1 MKENEEELETRTG
14 CSSGCE
20 SCGGCHDNGEEDYE
34 PTITLIDED
43 GKESKF
49 EILDVIVLEN
59 EKQYLVVTEA
69 GKDESEAEAVILEIK
84 EENGEEIYDTVTD
97 EAIAD
102 EVFNAYVAQFDEDDD
117 DSEDDDDEDDE
128 EEDKE

>member
-1 MKENEEELETRTG
+1 MKENEEELETGAGCASGCAG
-14 CSSGCE
+14 CS
-20 SCGGCHDNGEEDYE
+20 GCHDDSGEENYE

-102 EVFNAYVAQFDEDDD
+102 EVFNTYVAQFDE
-117 DSEDDDDEDDE
+117 EDDETEEE

>member
-1 MKENEEELETRTG
+1 MKENEEELEMNAG
-14 CSSGCE
+14 CSSGCDGC
-20 SCGGCHDNGEEDYE
+20 SGCHDHGEEDYE
-34 PTITLIDED
+34 PTITLVDED

-69 GKDESEAEAVILEIK
+69 GKDDSEAEAVILEIK

-102 EVFNAYVAQFDEDDD
+102 EVFNTYISQFDG
-117 DSEDDDDEDDE
+117 DDDETEESDE
-128 EEDKE
+128 EEDK

>member
-1 MKENEEELETRTG
+1 MKENDEEFETGAGCASGCAG
-14 CSSGCE
+14 CS
-20 SCGGCHDNGEEDYE
+20 GCHDHEDSGEEDYE
-34 PTITLIDED
+34 PTITLVDED

-69 GKDESEAEAVILEIK
+69 GKDDSEAEAVILEIK

-102 EVFNAYVAQFDEDDD
+102 EVFNTYISQF
-117 DSEDDDDEDDE
+117 EDDDDETE
-128 EEDKE
+128 EEDK

>member
-1 MKENEEELETRTG
+1 MKENEEEEMNVGCGSG
-14 CSSGCE
+14 CSSC
-20 SCGGCHDNGEEDYE
+20 SGCHDHSEENEEEEFE
-34 PTITLIDED
+34 PTITLVDED

-69 GKDESEAEAVILEIK
+69 GKEEDEAEAVILEIK

-102 EVFNAYVAQFDEDDD
+102 EVFNTYIAQFEDE
-117 DSEDDDDEDDE
+117 EDE
-128 EEDKE
+128 EEDAKEEKE

>member
-1 MKENEEELETRTG
+1 MKENEQELENNVG
-14 CSSGCE
+14 CSSGCS
-20 SCGGCHDNGEEDYE
+20 SCSGCHDHSEENEEEEFE

-69 GKDESEAEAVILEIK
+69 GKEEDEAEAVILEIK

-102 EVFNAYVAQFDEDDD
+102 EVFNTYIAQFEDE
-117 DSEDDDDEDDE
+117 EDE
-128 EEDKE
+128 EEDAKEEKE

>member
-1 MKENEEELETRTG
+1 MKENEEELETKTG

-69 GKDESEAEAVILEIK
+69 GKDDSDAEAVILEIK

-97 EAIAD
+97 EVIAN
-102 EVFNAYVAQFDEDDD
+102 EVFNTYISQFDE
-117 DSEDDDDEDDE
+117 EDDEDEEEVETEDE
-128 EEDKE
+128 EEKE

>member
-1 MKENEEELETRTG
+1 MKENEEELETGAG
-14 CSSGCE
+14 CSSGCAGC
-20 SCGGCHDNGEEDYE
+20 SGCHDSAEHDSAEEDYE
-34 PTITLIDED
+34 PTITLVDED

-69 GKDESEAEAVILEIK
+69 GKDEAEAEAVILEIK

-102 EVFNAYVAQFDEDDD
+102 EVFNTYISQFDE
-117 DSEDDDDEDDE
+117 EDE

>member
-1 MKENEEELETRTG
+1 MKENEEEEMNVG
-14 CSSGCE
+14 CSSGCS
-20 SCGGCHDNGEEDYE
+20 SCSGCHSEAEENEEEEFE
-34 PTITLIDED
+34 PTITLVDED

-69 GKDESEAEAVILEIK
+69 GKEEDEAEAVILEIK

-102 EVFNAYVAQFDEDDD
+102 EVFNTYIAQFEDE
-117 DSEDDDDEDDE
+117 EDE
-128 EEDKE
+128 EEDAKEEKE

>member
-1 MKENEEELETRTG
+1 MKENEEELETNAG
-14 CSSGCE
+14 CGSGCE
-20 SCGGCHDNGEEDYE
+20 SCGGCHDSGEENYE

-69 GKDESEAEAVILEIK
+69 GKDDSDAEAVILEIK

-97 EAIAD
+97 EVIAD
-102 EVFNAYVAQFDEDDD
+102 EVFNTYISQFDE
-117 DSEDDDDEDDE
+117 EDDEDEVETE
-128 EEDKE
+128 EEEEKE